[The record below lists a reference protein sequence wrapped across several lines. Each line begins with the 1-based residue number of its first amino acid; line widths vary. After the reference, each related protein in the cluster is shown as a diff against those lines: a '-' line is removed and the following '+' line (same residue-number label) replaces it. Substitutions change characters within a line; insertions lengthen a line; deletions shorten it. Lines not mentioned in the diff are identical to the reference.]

1 MMAGHGAIGL
11 EGEWLFKASLVVL
24 TTKLVSVSCFF
35 FHYLRKEKKK
45 KTLTPYRLPRN
56 HLVD

>member
-35 FHYLRKEKKK
+35 FRYLKKEKKK
-45 KTLTPYRLPRN
+45 KKN
-56 HLVD
+56 KK

>member
-45 KTLTPYRLPRN
+45 TIDPI
-56 HLVD
+56 

>member
-1 MMAGHGAIGL
+1 MMMAGHGAIGL

-35 FHYLRKEKKK
+35 FRYLRKGKK